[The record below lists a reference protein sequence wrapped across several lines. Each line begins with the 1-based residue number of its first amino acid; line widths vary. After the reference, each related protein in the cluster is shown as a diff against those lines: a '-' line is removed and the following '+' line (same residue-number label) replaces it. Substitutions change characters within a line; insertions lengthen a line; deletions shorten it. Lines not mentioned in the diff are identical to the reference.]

1 MIGRVAGSGRMGDEM
16 AGAVNVRQRKE
27 DRHSMQTGFDIPKIA
42 KELLAA
48 QDSAGQIAPYSQR
61 LKDFDL
67 KDAYRVTAELRAMR
81 EARGE
86 RVTGRKIGFTNRTIW
101 DQYKVYGPI
110 WGYMYDS
117 TLREIDPKDG
127 VADLARFAEPLI
139 EPEIAFR
146 LARAPEPGM
155 DEAALLSCIE
165 WVAHG
170 VEIVQSHFPG
180 WVFAAADTVA
190 DFGLHGAYLL
200 GPEKPVGRDRAGWLE
215 SLREFEIS
223 LSRDGVAVDRGKA
236 EHVLGGP
243 LSALKHLVETLAADE
258 INPPLAAGEIITTG
272 TVTRAFPVKA
282 KEIWT
287 TEVHGA
293 PLDGLTVA
301 FG

>member
-1 MIGRVAGSGRMGDEM
+1 
-16 AGAVNVRQRKE
+16 
-27 DRHSMQTGFDIPKIA
+27 MQAGFDIAKIA
-42 KELLAA
+42 SELLAA
-48 QDSAGQIAPYSQR
+48 QDAAGQVEPYTQR
-61 LKDFDL
+61 LRDFDL
-67 KDAYRVTAELRAMR
+67 RAAYRVSAELRKMR

-86 RVTGRKIGFTNRTIW
+86 KVVGRKIGFTNRAIW

-110 WGYMYDS
+110 WGYMYDT
-117 TLREIDPKDG
+117 TLREIDRKDG
-127 VADLARFAEPLI
+127 VEGLSKFAEPLI

-146 LARAPEPGM
+146 LSRTPERGM
-155 DEAALLSCIE
+155 DEAAILACIE

-200 GPEKPVGRDRAGWLE
+200 GPEKPVGRDHAGWLE
-215 SLREFEIS
+215 CLREFEIS

-243 LSALKHLVETLAADE
+243 LSALKHLVETLAKDDV
-258 INPPLAAGEIITTG
+258 NPPLAAGEIITTG

-293 PLDGLTVA
+293 PLAGLTVA